1 MTKYTNY
8 AHDSA
13 DRTIS
18 DYTAFRIMEV
28 IYHREY
34 DSLTDYAQNRTR
46 LINIRGGKNISL
58 KEAGCSASAA
68 MFRAFI
74 HASPEEIHTALTHM
88 KTCGLVDFKEHQ
100 GPHNH
105 ASRRK
110 GWHWY
115 EYLEITELGGRFMN
129 SYVELLEM
137 VDHFKGLLT
146 PRARKKERQT
156 EHEKQKLIVS

>member
-8 AHDSA
+8 AHDSD

-46 LINIRGGKNISL
+46 LINIRGGSNISL

-68 MFRAFI
+68 MFKAFI
-74 HASPEEIHTALTHM
+74 HATPEEIHIALTHL
-88 KTCGLVDFKEHQ
+88 KDCGLLDFKEFK
-100 GPHNH
+100 GPKHH
-105 ASRRK
+105 ASNRK

-115 EYLEITELGGRFMN
+115 EYLQLTELGGHFMN
-129 SYVELLEM
+129 TYIELLDM
-137 VDHFKGLLT
+137 VDHFKSLK
-146 PRARKKERQT
+146 PVRRSKKQQEN
-156 EHEKQKLIVS
+156 QKLIVH